1 MDKAGTHMAV
11 LTRQLN
17 LFLNRELA
25 GRGITASEL
34 PYLAQLYERDGLSQE
49 DMARMLSVDRAAA
62 SRTLAALERKGLV
75 VRGEDPGDRRA
86 RRVTLTDEGHE
97 LEPRI
102 REVQVAWIAH
112 VTQDMASDEAEA
124 FGRQLA
130 RMAGRARELNGQEG

>member
-86 RRVTLTDEGHE
+86 RCVTLTDEGHE

-102 REVQVAWIAH
+102 REVQAAWIAH
-112 VTQDMASDEAEA
+112 VTQDMASGEAEA

>member
-49 DMARMLSVDRAAA
+49 DMAR
-62 SRTLAALERKGLV
+62 TLAALERKGLV

-86 RRVTLTDEGHE
+86 RCVTLTDEGHE

-102 REVQVAWIAH
+102 REVQAAWIAH

>member
-49 DMARMLSVDRAAA
+49 DMARTLSVDRAAA
-62 SRTLAALERKGLV
+62 SRTLAAKKSSPWRSTDSASRPGAELYSTKRSFER
-75 VRGEDPGDRRA
+75 
-86 RRVTLTDEGHE
+86 LT
-97 LEPRI
+97 
-102 REVQVAWIAH
+102 
-112 VTQDMASDEAEA
+112 
-124 FGRQLA
+124 
-130 RMAGRARELNGQEG
+130 